1 MEVDAISGVTIDPET
16 ATVAQGG
23 TQRFTATVTGTGT
36 VDQSVT
42 WSLSGNADDGTTLV
56 NGLLT
61 VASGETATTLTVTA
75 TSVADSTKSASATVT
90 VTETTDPTDP
100 PEPTTPGGEVDEDTN
115 VALNA
120 HCCSLQRAGIRKW
133 RAWQQQRSGKAV

>member
-1 MEVDAISGVTIDPET
+1 MTAAPTKWEQLRIALEEAVRGLVEVDAISGVTIDPET

-61 VASGETATTLTVTA
+61 VASGETATTLTLLPLPWLTA
-75 TSVADSTKSASATVT
+75 PS
-90 VTETTDPTDP
+90 PLP
-100 PEPTTPGGEVDEDTN
+100 PPLP
-115 VALNA
+115 
-120 HCCSLQRAGIRKW
+120 
-133 RAWQQQRSGKAV
+133 